1 MYKTRFGGRSPHG
14 QERRLKPQ
22 PFLCAASQN
31 TAGKVGSEC
40 CPLGT
45 SREGQWL
52 RLCTFAAGGTG
63 SIPGW
68 GTKTLPAT
76 RHGQENRNTR
86 TNQKVCVASSPKP
99 AVPGGSSGLGPEA
112 RKCKMN
118 FCLISFLDIL
128 LKYS

>member
-86 TNQKVCVASSPKP
+86 TNQKVC
-99 AVPGGSSGLGPEA
+99 
-112 RKCKMN
+112 
-118 FCLISFLDIL
+118 CLLTQTCCPRWL
-128 LKYS
+128 LWVGTRSQEMQDELLFDFIFRHFIEV